1 VFNGIKYITIKYGLK
16 KWRQKMAFEFVENFT
31 IELPEIK
38 ESDFNFSESSDFK
51 NGLIIEVA
59 AIHERINRQL

>member
-1 VFNGIKYITIKYGLK
+1 
-16 KWRQKMAFEFVENFT
+16 MAFDFIETFV

-59 AIHERINRQL
+59 AIHERINGKLQ